1 LSISAFDHPILSGL
15 LGDEETGAFFEAK
28 ADIAAMLS
36 FEAALARAEGQAGV
50 IPLDAARRIAAVA
63 ATFEP
68 DIVALRRGVSR
79 DGVVVAD
86 LVKQLRGAVS
96 GEDATFVH
104 KGATSQDVIDTS
116 LMLRLSGVL
125 TLFSVRLDTLSN
137 AFAALDAA
145 HGARP
150 LMGHTRMQAAIAI
163 TVSDRIRS
171 WAEPLARHA
180 ARLEMLLQAGLPLQ
194 FGGAAGTL
202 DALGDKGPEVRFHLA
217 RELHLTDVAQWQSQ
231 RDRLVEICDLFALIS
246 GSLGKFGQ
254 DIALLA
260 EMGGEIKLDGGGGS
274 SAMAHKQNPVAA
286 EVLVSLARFNAV
298 QLSGMHHAMVH
309 EQERSGAAWTLEWM
323 LLPLMAVATGASL
336 RLALELLSNIRVLGK
351 D

>member
-1 LSISAFDHPILSGL
+1 MSVSAFDHPYLSGL
-15 LGDEETGAFFEAK
+15 LGDEETAAFFTAS

-36 FEAALARAEGQAGV
+36 FERALAIAEGQAGL
-50 IPLDAARRIAAVA
+50 IPADAAARIAEV
-63 ATFEP
+63 TGVFKP
-68 DIVALRRGVSR
+68 DIAALRAGVSR

-86 LVKQLRGAVS
+86 LVKQLRAAVS
-96 GEDATFVH
+96 GEEAQFVH

-116 LMLRLSGVL
+116 LMLRLSSVL
-125 TLFSVRLDTLSN
+125 TLFSARVKTLLDG
-137 AFAALDAA
+137 FAALDKT
-145 HGARP
+145 HGQRP
-150 LMGHTRMQAAIAI
+150 LMGHTRMQAAIPI

-171 WAEPLARHA
+171 WAAPLARHR
-180 ARLEMLLQAGLPLQ
+180 ARLDDLLEAGLPLQ

-202 DALGDKGPEVRFHLA
+202 DTLGDKATEVRRQLA
-217 RELHLTDVAQWQSQ
+217 DELHLTDVAQWQSQ
-231 RDRLVEICDLFALIS
+231 RDGLVEICDLFALIS

-260 EMGGEIKLDGGGGS
+260 EMGGEIKLAGGGGS

-298 QLSGMHHAMVH
+298 QLSGMHQSMVH

-323 LLPLMAVATGASL
+323 LLPQMAVASGASL
-336 RLALELLSNIRVLGK
+336 RLGIDLTGKILSLGR